1 MEREGVVKITFK
13 KERGQLIPYSDED
26 ERKLKKMEDGVA
38 YVVDIKNFDMR
49 TLKQNA
55 AMHKYFTLVAEALN
69 DKQLTVKTIIK
80 ADIEWNPISVKSL
93 LWKPIQE
100 AVLQKK
106 STTELKRKEIDDV
119 YDTINRVLGEKF
131 GIHVPFPTIER

>member
-1 MEREGVVKITFK
+1 MKIQFK

-26 ERKLKKMEDGVA
+26 ERKLKKMQDGA
-38 YVVDIKNFDMR
+38 CYVVEIKNLDMR
-49 TLKQNA
+49 TLQQNKA
-55 AMHKYFTLVAEALN
+55 LHKYFSLVAEALN
-69 DKQLTVKTIIK
+69 DRQLTVKTIIK

-119 YDTINRVLGEKF
+119 YDTINRALGEKF
-131 GIHVPFPTIER
+131 GIYVPFPTIER

>member
-1 MEREGVVKITFK
+1 MKIQFK

-26 ERKLKKMEDGVA
+26 ERKLKKMQDGA
-38 YVVDIKNFDMR
+38 CYVVEIKNLDMR
-49 TLKQNA
+49 TLQQNKA
-55 AMHKYFTLVAEALN
+55 LHKYFSLVAEALN
-69 DKQLTVKTIIK
+69 DRQLTVKTIIK
-80 ADIEWNPISVKSL
+80 ADIEWNPLSVKSL

-119 YDTINRVLGEKF
+119 YDTINRALGEKF
-131 GIHVPFPTIER
+131 GIHVPFPTIEKW